1 MLKHCGGSSRTMRWL
16 KSNIAMV
23 KIKHCDGS
31 NRASQCFF
39 YRFIICQKNGLACYR
54 VTFLVN
60 FWCITEILCNFA
72 A

>member
-1 MLKHCGGSSRTMRWL
+1 MRWF

-23 KIKHCDGS
+23 QIEHRNVFLS
-31 NRASQCFF
+31 FHNMS
-39 YRFIICQKNGLACYR
+39 KNGLACYR

>member
-1 MLKHCGGSSRTMRWL
+1 MRWFKL
-16 KSNIAMV
+16 NNAMV
-23 KIKHCDGS
+23 QIKHCDVS

-39 YRFIICQKNGLACYR
+39 LSFHDMSKNGLTCYR

>member
-1 MLKHCGGSSRTMRWL
+1 MQ
-16 KSNIAMV
+16 
-23 KIKHCDGS
+23 KHCDGS
-31 NRASQCFF
+31 NQTLRWLKWSIAMFF
-39 YRFIICQKNGLACYR
+39 LSFNNMSKNGLTCYR

>member
-1 MLKHCGGSSRTMRWL
+1 MQKQ
-16 KSNIAMV
+16 
-23 KIKHCDGS
+23 CDGS
-31 NRASQCFF
+31 NQTLRWFKWSIAMFF
-39 YRFIICQKNGLACYR
+39 CLFIICQKNGLTCYR

>member
-1 MLKHCGGSSRTMRWL
+1 MRWF

-23 KIKHCDGS
+23 QIEHRNVFLSFHKMS
-31 NRASQCFF
+31 
-39 YRFIICQKNGLACYR
+39 KNGLTCYR

>member
-1 MLKHCGGSSRTMRWL
+1 MQ
-16 KSNIAMV
+16 
-23 KIKHCDGS
+23 KHCDGS
-31 NRASQCFF
+31 NQTLRCFKWSIAMF
-39 YRFIICQKNGLACYR
+39 FLSFNNMSKNGLTCYR